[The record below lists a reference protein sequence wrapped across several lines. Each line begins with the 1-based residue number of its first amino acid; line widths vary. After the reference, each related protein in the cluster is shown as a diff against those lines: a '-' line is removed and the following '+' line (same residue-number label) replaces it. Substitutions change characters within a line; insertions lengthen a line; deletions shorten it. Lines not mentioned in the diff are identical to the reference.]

1 MTRKELFKV
10 LLTSLAF
17 LAALFL
23 LFLGWLFTAINN
35 TLGWDWQGVGT
46 VVLCAG
52 LAVYFIRMGVITI
65 REAL

>member
-1 MTRKELFKV
+1 MTWKEISKILV
-10 LLTSLAF
+10 ACLAF
-17 LAALFL
+17 VAATAL
-23 LFLGWLFTAINN
+23 LFIGWLFTAINN